1 MITAV
6 DCTIVRTAT
15 KTNSKY
21 LLQFLSSQSYFD
33 EVNTCLVG
41 GTRQRI
47 SRSNLAAFDVPIPAK
62 YEEQKAIGEF
72 LCGIDNL
79 ITLHQRKL
87 DEMKNRKS
95 PDAASADGDCEGKA
109 MNQKEIQE
117 HLTKEALKRIVD
129 NSPNCTEQIK
139 QDLKNIIDA
148 GNTPEEIL
156 QATLLYFAALHL
168 S

>member
-1 MITAV
+1 MNMGATINQITGYMF
-6 DCTIVRTAT
+6 
-15 KTNSKY
+15 SKME
-21 LLQFLSSQSYFD
+21 FK
-33 EVNTCLVG
+33 VPCL
-41 GTRQRI
+41 
-47 SRSNLAAFDVPIPAK
+47 D
-62 YEEQKAIGEF
+62 EQKEIGEYF
-72 LCGIDNL
+72 ENL
-79 ITLHQRKL
+79 DHIITLHQRKL
-87 DEMKNRKS
+87 EEMKKQKKALMQLLLTGIVRV
-95 PDAASADGDCEGKA
+95 KA

-129 NSPNCTEQIK
+129 NSPNYTEQIK

>member
-1 MITAV
+1 
-6 DCTIVRTAT
+6 
-15 KTNSKY
+15 
-21 LLQFLSSQSYFD
+21 
-33 EVNTCLVG
+33 
-41 GTRQRI
+41 
-47 SRSNLAAFDVPIPAK
+47 
-62 YEEQKAIGEF
+62 
-72 LCGIDNL
+72 
-79 ITLHQRKL
+79 
-87 DEMKNRKS
+87 
-95 PDAASADGDCEGKA
+95 

-156 QATLLYFAALHL
+156 QATFLYFAALHL